1 MSGKFYMNKNDLIN
15 VIASNTGN
23 TKKDVGIILDAFQ
36 EAIKEA
42 VSDGE
47 KVTLGRFAIFEK
59 KHIDEKSGT
68 SYIGGVAKPWNT
80 PAKDIVSVKLSKV
93 YREL

>member
-1 MSGKFYMNKNDLIN
+1 MNRNDLIN
-15 VIASNTGN
+15 VIASNTRS

-36 EAIKEA
+36 DAIREA

-47 KVTLGRFAIFEK
+47 KVTLGKFAIFEK

-68 SYIGGVAKPWNT
+68 SYIGGSAKPWVS
-80 PAKDIVSVKLSKV
+80 PAKDIISVKLSKT